1 MKKHFFVLIFL
12 LTSSLGVSQ
21 EIPYTQE
28 ESGHLIVNN
37 RILARVNNK
46 TISVLDLMK
55 KMDVFLVRSYPHLA
69 NSSQARYQFF
79 MSGWRNV
86 LNQMIDTELMLA
98 DAEKLELKISDADI
112 REQLHERFGP
122 NIMPTLDK
130 LGISYDE
137 AWQMIYAE
145 NAVQRMTWYRVNSKA
160 INKIGPQDVKESYKK
175 YCILN
180 PAVETWK
187 YQVLSIRAKDEA
199 KGTDAAEKARDNLL
213 KEKVDFQILAQK
225 MKELFDSTVT
235 FNVSEEY
242 EVTGKNLSDSHKTIL
257 ASLPVGSYSAPV
269 TQVSR
274 FDQSVVHRIFYL
286 KDHIINAL
294 PTFEEKSEELYENL
308 VQEAID
314 KETTVYLSK
323 LRERFSFDEKH
334 FQLEIPEDFVPFSYR

>member
-1 MKKHFFVLIFL
+1 MKKCFLFLIFL
-12 LTSSLGVSQ
+12 LTTSLGIA
-21 EIPYTQE
+21 EEAPYVPE

-37 RILARVNNK
+37 RILARIHNK

-55 KMDVFLVRSYPHLA
+55 KMDVMLARSHPHLV
-69 NSSQARYQFF
+69 NSSLARYQFF
-79 MSGWRNV
+79 SSGWRNI
-86 LNQMIDTELMLA
+86 LNQMIDTELMMA

-137 AWQMIYAE
+137 AWQMLYAE

-160 INKIGPQDVKESYKK
+160 INKIGPQDIKESYKK
-175 YCILN
+175 YCMLN

-187 YQVLSIRAKDEA
+187 YQVLSIRATDEA
-199 KGTDAAEKARDNLL
+199 KGTDAAQKARDNLS

-225 MKELFDSTVT
+225 MKELFDTTVT

-242 EVTGKNLSDSHKTIL
+242 EVTGKNLSDSHKKIL
-257 ASLPVGSYSAPV
+257 ASLPIGAYSAPV
-269 TQVSR
+269 AQISR
-274 FDQSVVHRIFYL
+274 DQSIVHRIFYL

-294 PTFEEKSEELYENL
+294 PTFEEKSEDLYENL

-314 KETTVYLSK
+314 QESKTYLSK
-323 LRERFSFDEKH
+323 LRERFSYDEKH
-334 FQLEIPEDFVPFSYR
+334 FVLEIPDDFTPFAYR